1 LNKVLWLCLYNNY
14 FLVEKAMYI
23 YLSQY
28 ISFFCLFAILPCDV
42 IFFVTFFF
50 VYIVPPSLYN
60 DNISNF
66 DGEKKEKLHKIDI
79 YNIHIKC
86 KISTPICINK
96 ACIPPK
102 FSISNLHQEN
112 YIIYYGKSK
121 TEGEKT
127 TSKLLTTSLLVY

>member
-23 YLSQY
+23 YLSPY
-28 ISFFCLFAILPCDV
+28 ISFFVCLQ
-42 IFFVTFFF
+42 FFPVMLFFLSPSF
-50 VYIVPPSLYN
+50 SVYIVPPSLYN

-112 YIIYYGKSK
+112 YVIYYGKSK